1 MELGERVQ
9 VDHMVI
15 NKNLRHFQ
23 FWDRRSKFIVAE
35 VYTSATSYS
44 AKLALQKFMKEAPFK
59 VKSLQVDGGSEF
71 MAEFEAECERL
82 GIELMVLPPKR
93 PTYNGGVE
101 RGNRT
106 FREDF
111 YNRYD
116 LLKRS
121 LTEIREDLT
130 KAVHKYNNFRPHQ
143 HLHGLTPMEYITR
156 LGTEVVS
163 QK

>member
-1 MELGERVQ
+1 
-9 VDHMVI
+9 
-15 NKNLRHFQ
+15 
-23 FWDRRSKFIVAE
+23 
-35 VYTSATSYS
+35 
-44 AKLALQKFMKEAPFK
+44 
-59 VKSLQVDGGSEF
+59 
-71 MAEFEAECERL
+71 MAEFETECERL
-82 GIELMVLPPKR
+82 GIGLLVLPPKR

-143 HLHGLTPMEYITR
+143 HLHGLTPMEYIAR